1 MISQLISQK
10 RLANP
15 VRLPKGYDL
24 AQSRIGGFSLCVFFG
39 GKTCGES
46 IKGAIFSIKRLA
58 LEKRPAKPLG
68 TRYPPDKTKK
78 TAFCFRR
85 NRPIFSLL
93 RHQFKRAWRGFYRV
107 IGNKWPKRY
116 VLTMS
121 SLVTNGR
128 KGTF

>member
-1 MISQLISQK
+1 MISQMISQK

-46 IKGAIFSIKRLA
+46 IKGAIFLIKSLTR
-58 LEKRPAKPLG
+58 EKRPAKPLG
-68 TRYPPDKTKK
+68 AWHPPDKTKK
-78 TAFCFRR
+78 TAFCFGR

-93 RHQFKRAWRGFYRV
+93 KHQFKRARRGFYRV

-121 SLVTNGR
+121 SLVTNAE
-128 KGTF
+128 KHAF